1 MSIIPFDDRDG
12 TIWFDGQMV
21 PWRDAKIHVI
31 NHGLHYASC
40 IFEGERAYEGKIFKS
55 HEHTARL
62 FKSASVMGMN
72 IQFTP
77 EMLNQAKEDV
87 LKVNNLVNAY
97 LRPVAWRGSE
107 QMGIGARQ
115 TKTHVAIAA
124 WEWPSY
130 FSPELR
136 EKGINLKTSSWQK
149 PAPNTALTEAKAAG
163 LYMINTL
170 SKHQAEEA
178 GYHDALMLDYRGY
191 AVEATGAN
199 LFRIKNG
206 IIRTPKTDCFLN
218 GITRQTVIQLASEL
232 GLPLEEDFITVEDL
246 KSADEVFITGTA
258 AEVTAIGRIDDTNYA
273 VGPVTRA
280 LREAYEN
287 LVRGLPYKTIAA

>member
-55 HEHTARL
+55 QEHTTRL
-62 FKSASVMGMN
+62 FKSATVMGMD
-72 IQFTP
+72 IPFSVETL
-77 EMLNQAKEDV
+77 MQAKEDI
-87 LKVNNLVNAY
+87 LKVNNLVDAY

-107 QMGIGARQ
+107 QMGIAARA

-136 EKGINLKTSSWQK
+136 EKGISLKTSSWQK

-206 IIRTPKTDCFLN
+206 VIRTPHADCFLN

-232 GLPLEEDFITVEDL
+232 GYRLEEDFISVEDL
-246 KSADEVFITGTA
+246 KCADEVFITGTA
-258 AEVTAIGRIDDTNYA
+258 AEVTAIGKIDSTIYEI
-273 VGPVTRA
+273 GPVTRA
-280 LREAYEN
+280 LLEAYEN
-287 LVRGLPYKTIAA
+287 LVRGRPYKTYAA

>member
-1 MSIIPFDDRDG
+1 MTIIPFDDRDG
-12 TIWFDGQMV
+12 TIWFDGHMV
-21 PWRDAKIHVI
+21 PWREAKIHVI
-31 NHGLHYASC
+31 NHGLHYGSC

-55 HEHTARL
+55 HEHIERL
-62 FKSASVMGMN
+62 FKSASIMGMN
-72 IQFTP
+72 IPFTH
-77 EMLNQAKEDV
+77 ETLIQAKEDL
-87 LKVNNLVNAY
+87 LKVNNVTDVY
-97 LRPVAWRGSE
+97 IRPLAWRGSQ

-115 TKTHVAIAA
+115 TKTHVAITF

-130 FSPELR
+130 YSPELL
-136 EKGINLKTSSWQK
+136 EKGISLKTSSWQK

-170 SKHQAEEA
+170 SKHQAEDA

-191 AVEATGAN
+191 AVEATSAN

-206 IIRTPKTDCFLN
+206 VIRTPIADCFLN
-218 GITRQTVIQLASEL
+218 GITRQTVMQLASEL
-232 GLPLEEDFITVEDL
+232 GYKLEEDFITVEDL

-258 AEVTAIGRIDDTNYA
+258 AEVTAIGKIDETLYD

-287 LVRGLPYKTIAA
+287 LVRGRPYKTVAA